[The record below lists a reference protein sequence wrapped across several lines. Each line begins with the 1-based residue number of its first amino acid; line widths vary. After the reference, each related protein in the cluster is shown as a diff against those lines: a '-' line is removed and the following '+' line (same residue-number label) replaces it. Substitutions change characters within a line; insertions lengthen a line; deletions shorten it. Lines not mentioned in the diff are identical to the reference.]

1 VIASVKV
8 VMRLLADLLVLV
20 VLMLRPRR
28 AIAAEALVLR
38 RQLAL
43 FQERGIKPRRVDSAT
58 RISLALLSRLC
69 DYCAPRPD
77 SEADRR
83 SAEPAVH

>member
-43 FQERGIKPRRVDSAT
+43 FQERGIKPRRVDS
-58 RISLALLSRLC
+58 
-69 DYCAPRPD
+69 
-77 SEADRR
+77 EADRR

>member
-1 VIASVKV
+1 
-8 VMRLLADLLVLV
+8 LLADLLVLI

-43 FQERGIKPRRVDSAT
+43 FQERGIEPRRIDAAT
-58 RISLALLSRLC
+58 RISLGA
-69 DYCAPRPD
+69 CAIG
-77 SEADRR
+77 AH
-83 SAEPAVH
+83 A